1 MSKSGH
7 AITAFALG
15 SVIFAAQPT
24 IAGALTA
31 VGAVA
36 GASVPDSIE
45 MPSFASGRRESVVPH
60 RTWTHF
66 WALWL
71 LCAYFAQSLPAP
83 WSHLL
88 LGVALACAL
97 HILVDAFSPCGV
109 PYLDPMK
116 QVRPRVPLYRTGESS
131 EIPIILIAFVIAGG
145 AFLSRGPEMLHVFM
159 RFI

>member
-45 MPSFASGRRESVVPH
+45 MPSFASGRR
-60 RTWTHF
+60 
-66 WALWL
+66 
-71 LCAYFAQSLPAP
+71 
-83 WSHLL
+83 
-88 LGVALACAL
+88 
-97 HILVDAFSPCGV
+97 D
-109 PYLDPMK
+109 
-116 QVRPRVPLYRTGESS
+116 
-131 EIPIILIAFVIAGG
+131 
-145 AFLSRGPEMLHVFM
+145 
-159 RFI
+159 